1 LEQAEAVNKDLLSR
15 IHRLEEE
22 NDSLKV
28 FEYTHTHTHT
38 HTHRVWVPIP
48 SLSLT
53 HTQNKVE
60 AQQNEMFV
68 TVSTLQEERTELLAL
83 KETLQK
89 YIRQLEQSNDDLE
102 RGKR

>member
-1 LEQAEAVNKDLLSR
+1 MIPSR
-15 IHRLEEE
+15 
-22 NDSLKV
+22 SLN
-28 FEYTHTHTHT
+28 THTHTHT
-38 HTHRVWVPIP
+38 QSLGTNPF
-48 SLSLT
+48 SLSLSLSHT
-53 HTQNKVE
+53 HKQNKVE

>member
-1 LEQAEAVNKDLLSR
+1 MG
-15 IHRLEEE
+15 
-22 NDSLKV
+22 
-28 FEYTHTHTHT
+28 THTHTHS
-38 HTHRVWVPIP
+38 HTHSHSPY
-48 SLSLT
+48 
-53 HTQNKVE
+53 TQNKVE

-89 YIRQLEQSNDDLE
+89 YVRQLEQANDDLE

>member
-1 LEQAEAVNKDLLSR
+1 MLDLMVESDTCFLF
-15 IHRLEEE
+15 
-22 NDSLKV
+22 K
-28 FEYTHTHTHT
+28 
-38 HTHRVWVPIP
+38 
-48 SLSLT
+48 
-53 HTQNKVE
+53 NKVE
-60 AQQNEMFV
+60 VQQNEMYV

>member
-1 LEQAEAVNKDLLSR
+1 MTTHS
-15 IHRLEEE
+15 
-22 NDSLKV
+22 
-28 FEYTHTHTHT
+28 THTHTL
-38 HTHRVWVPIP
+38 
-48 SLSLT
+48 SLSLSSLT
-53 HTQNKVE
+53 HTQNKVD

-89 YIRQLEQSNDDLE
+89 YIRQLEQTNDDLE